1 MVRAQTVYAVGG
13 YAIPD
18 FASPDPIGSST
29 PNSGA
34 FTTISSSGAATFAS
48 LVGITATGAMGFTP
62 TGSVTWTYSG
72 NSQRDVSITNANA
85 GASVAAGWSV
95 SNGTKAALFGI
106 DGTGSSVY
114 GGGLGTGIGYIYTNN
129 NTFAIIADGTGT
141 IKFAAGG
148 TTEVAEIKSTGLE
161 VVGRIAAGSSAVA
174 DYESAYGS
182 AGNKSLFAASNAA
195 GEASQALAQFT
206 DAANASSINFVKGR
220 GTAAAG
226 TIVQNG
232 DPLGGI
238 YWYGAASASAIG
250 LAASITASVDGAPGA
265 VSDMPGRL
273 VFSVSPDGSAT
284 AAEVLRLS
292 NDKTAKFAGAVKSTA
307 GTGTAEPV
315 MVGTI
320 SVNTTA
326 VGNVGAG
333 TDDLMTYS
341 LPANSLSAN
350 GKGVRVTVWGT
361 GANNANGKTLT
372 FLFGSY
378 SRQLPTRASIAM
390 AWRAEFIIIR
400 SASSTQI
407 ISGVSVDGTANAATI
422 DREIFDATATE
433 TDTGAITIKCTG
445 AATADNDIVQ
455 KGMIVEFIS

>member
-29 PNSGA
+29 PNSGV
-34 FTTISSSGAATFAS
+34 FTTLAASGVAT
-48 LVGITATGAMGFTP
+48 VGGITATGVMGFTP

-72 NSQRDVSITNANA
+72 NSQRELKITNANA

-106 DGTGSSVY
+106 DGTGSNWY
-114 GGGLGTGIGYIYTNN
+114 GSGLGTGIGYIYTTN

-161 VVGRIAAGSSAVA
+161 VVGRIAAGSSAVT
-174 DYESAYGS
+174 DYEAAYGS
-182 AGNKSLFAASNAA
+182 AGNKSLFSASNTA

-226 TIVQNG
+226 TIVQSG

-238 YWYGAASASAIG
+238 YWYGTASASALG
-250 LAASITASVDGAPGA
+250 LAASITASVDGTPGA
-265 VSDMPGRL
+265 AADMPGRL

-292 NDKTAKFAGAVKSTA
+292 NDKTAKFAGTVKSTA

-315 MVGTI
+315 MVGTL

-333 TDDLMTYS
+333 TDDLMTYP

-350 GKGVRVTVWGT
+350 NKGIRATVWGT
-361 GANNANGKTLT
+361 VTNNANAKAAT
-372 FLFGSY
+372 FNFGATSI
-378 SRQLPTRASIAM
+378 SFALRANQDG
-390 AWRAEFIIIR
+390 AWRAEFVIMR
-400 SASSTQI
+400 TGSGAQI
-407 ISGVSVDGTANAATI
+407 LSGRFQGGLVNGGVTDHLTFAATP
-422 DREIFDATATE
+422 AE
-433 TDTGAITIKCTG
+433 TDTGAITVKCTG
-445 AATADNDIVQ
+445 TGVADNDIVQ

>member
-29 PNSGA
+29 PNSGVFTTLAASGAVTGAGFTARFSAPGALGDVTPSTGA
-34 FTTISSSGAATFAS
+34 FTTINASGVAT
-48 LVGITATGAMGFTP
+48 VGGITATGAMGFTP

-72 NSQRDVSITNANA
+72 NSQREVNITNANA

-106 DGTGSSVY
+106 DGTGSNWY
-114 GGGLGTGIGYIYTNN
+114 GSGLGTGIGYIYTTN

-161 VVGRIAAGSSAVA
+161 V
-174 DYESAYGS
+174 
-182 AGNKSLFAASNAA
+182 
-195 GEASQALAQFT
+195 T
-206 DAANASSINFVKGR
+206 
-220 GTAAAG
+220 GT
-226 TIVQNG
+226 
-232 DPLGGI
+232 
-238 YWYGAASASAIG
+238 
-250 LAASITASVDGAPGA
+250 
-265 VSDMPGRL
+265 
-273 VFSVSPDGSAT
+273 
-284 AAEVLRLS
+284 
-292 NDKTAKFAGAVKSTA
+292 VKSTA

-320 SVNTTA
+320 SVNITA

-350 GKGVRVTVWGT
+350 GKGVRITVWGT

-390 AWRAEFIIIR
+390 AWRAEFTIIR
-400 SASSTQI
+400 SAASTQI
-407 ISGVSVDGTANAATI
+407 ISGVSIDGTANAATI

-433 TDTGAITIKCTG
+433 TDTSAITIKCTG
-445 AATADNDIVQ
+445 AATSDNDIVQ

>member
-29 PNSGA
+29 PNSGV
-34 FTTISSSGAATFAS
+34 FTTLAAS
-48 LVGITATGAMGFTP
+48 GAMGFTP

-72 NSQRDVSITNANA
+72 NSQREVNITNANA

-106 DGTGSSVY
+106 DGTGSNWY
-114 GGGLGTGIGYIYTNN
+114 GSGLGTGIGYIYTTN

-161 VVGRIAAGSSAVA
+161 V
-174 DYESAYGS
+174 
-182 AGNKSLFAASNAA
+182 
-195 GEASQALAQFT
+195 T
-206 DAANASSINFVKGR
+206 
-220 GTAAAG
+220 GT
-226 TIVQNG
+226 
-232 DPLGGI
+232 
-238 YWYGAASASAIG
+238 
-250 LAASITASVDGAPGA
+250 
-265 VSDMPGRL
+265 
-273 VFSVSPDGSAT
+273 
-284 AAEVLRLS
+284 
-292 NDKTAKFAGAVKSTA
+292 VKSTA

-350 GKGVRVTVWGT
+350 AKGVRITCWGS
-361 GANNANGKTLT
+361 GANNANAKTVSL
-372 FLFGSY
+372 LFGGTTVVTGALNLSNAIFWTVTAVIFRTG
-378 SRQLPTRASIAM
+378 SNAQKFFGQLQSA
-390 AWRAEFIIIR
+390 R
-400 SASSTQI
+400 STGVMSDAFGNST
-407 ISGVSVDGTANAATI
+407 AA
-422 DREIFDATATE
+422 E
-433 TDTGAITIKCTG
+433 TDSGAITIKCTG
-445 AATADNDIVQ
+445 AATSDNDIVQ
-455 KGMIVEFIS
+455 DGMIVEFIS